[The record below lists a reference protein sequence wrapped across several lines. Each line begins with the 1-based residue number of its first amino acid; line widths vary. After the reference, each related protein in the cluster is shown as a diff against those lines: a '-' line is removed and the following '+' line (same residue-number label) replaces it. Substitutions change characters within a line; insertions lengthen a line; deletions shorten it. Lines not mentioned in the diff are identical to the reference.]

1 MSNNHN
7 NRKRTNNRTNNSPH
21 LLTKNL
27 DFKQTKIG
35 DITLHG
41 KIGEAHEGNYLRQY
55 HELLKEARVWSSKGQ
70 VKLAREA
77 ERRAHCLLTGNLDG
91 YQKQVH
97 SENLFTPTNKFQHII
112 NYQNNN

>member
-1 MSNNHN
+1 MSYN
-7 NRKRTNNRTNNSPH
+7 NRNNRNRTNNSTH

-27 DFKQTKIG
+27 DFKKSKVG
-35 DITLHG
+35 DVTMQG

-55 HELLKEARVWSSKGQ
+55 HELQKEARVWYSQSQ

-97 SENLFTPTNKFQHII
+97 SEHLFTPTWKFKHII
-112 NYQNNN
+112 DYHNGGSN